1 MARARSD
8 RRREG
13 QRLRR
18 LIERVRGD
26 RGTAVVEFAIILPAF
41 LLILLGVIDFGKVLY
56 YWQSSSQAA
65 ATGARAAV
73 VDHWPGDDTGTTL
86 QQWVR
91 SQLKTQEL
99 YDDANVCVEFPDG
112 DATSVGNRVEV
123 KVQVP
128 YSLPLVSALAARA
141 AMLVRGSASM
151 RIEADSAG
159 ATGIPID
166 PLDDIGTCS

>member
-1 MARARSD
+1 LARARSH

-13 QRLRR
+13 QRLR
-18 LIERVRGD
+18 LIDRARND

-41 LLILLGVIDFGKVLY
+41 LLILLGVMDFGKVLY

-73 VDHWPGDDTGTTL
+73 VDHWPGDDTGTSL

-99 YDDANVCVEFPDG
+99 YDKANVCVVIG
-112 DATSVGNRVEV
+112 ATSPGNRVEV

-128 YSLPLVSALAARA
+128 YSLPLVNALAGGN

-151 RIEADSAG
+151 RIEADSAS
-159 ATGIPID
+159 ATGVPISS
-166 PLDDIGTCS
+166 LDDIGTCS

>member
-1 MARARSD
+1 LARARSD

-13 QRLRR
+13 QRLR

-73 VDHWPGDDTGTTL
+73 VDHWPGDDSGTTL

-91 SQLKTQEL
+91 NQLKTQEL
-99 YDDANVCVEFPDG
+99 YDDANVCVVFRD
-112 DATSVGNRVEV
+112 DATSPGNRVEV

-128 YSLPLVSALAARA
+128 YSLPLVNALAGGN

-151 RIEADSAG
+151 RIEADSAA
-159 ATGIPID
+159 ATGIAID
-166 PLDDIGTCS
+166 PADDIGTCS

>member
-1 MARARSD
+1 LARARSD

-13 QRLRR
+13 TRPR
-18 LIERVRGD
+18 LIDRVRGD

-73 VDHWPGDDTGTTL
+73 VDHWPGDDSGTPL

-91 SQLKTQEL
+91 NQLKTQEL

-112 DATSVGNRVEV
+112 ATSPGNRLEV

-128 YSLPLVSALAARA
+128 YSLPLISALAARGP
-141 AMLVRGSASM
+141 MLVRGSASM
-151 RIEADSAG
+151 RIEADSASP
-159 ATGIPID
+159 TGVPISSD
-166 PLDDIGTCS
+166 DDIGTCS

>member
-1 MARARSD
+1 LVRGGSY

-13 QRLRR
+13 QRLRF
-18 LIERVRGD
+18 IDRVRND

-73 VDHWPGDDTGTTL
+73 VDHWPGDDSGTTL

-91 SQLKTQEL
+91 NQLKTQEL
-99 YDDANVCVEFPDG
+99 YDDANVCVVFPDT
-112 DATSVGNRVEV
+112 DATSPGNRVEV

-128 YSLPLVSALAARA
+128 YSLPLVNALAGGN

-151 RIEADSAG
+151 RIEADSAA
-159 ATGIPID
+159 ATGIAID
-166 PLDDIGTCS
+166 PADDIGTCS

>member
-1 MARARSD
+1 LVRARSG

-13 QRLRR
+13 QRLR

-73 VDHWPGDDTGTTL
+73 VDHWPGDDSGTTL

-91 SQLKTQEL
+91 NQLKTQEL
-99 YDDANVCVEFPDG
+99 YDDANVCVVFPDT
-112 DATSVGNRVEV
+112 DATSPGNRVEV

-128 YSLPLVSALAARA
+128 YSLPLVNALAGGN
-141 AMLVRGSASM
+141 AMLVKGSASM
-151 RIEADSAG
+151 RIEADSAA
-159 ATGIPID
+159 ATGIAID
-166 PLDDIGTCS
+166 PADDIGTCS